1 LLSYLTLKTR
11 GSLSVKSLK
20 SLSILVTKSLHSKS
34 AHILQRSLNGRCAPR
49 VGASGMLKSGEAEA
63 VDLPLR

>member
-1 LLSYLTLKTR
+1 LLNYLTLKTS
-11 GSLSVKSLK
+11 GSLSVQSLK
-20 SLSILVTKSLHSKS
+20 SLSILVTQSLHSKS
-34 AHILQRSLNGRCAPR
+34 AHILQRSLNGRGAPR